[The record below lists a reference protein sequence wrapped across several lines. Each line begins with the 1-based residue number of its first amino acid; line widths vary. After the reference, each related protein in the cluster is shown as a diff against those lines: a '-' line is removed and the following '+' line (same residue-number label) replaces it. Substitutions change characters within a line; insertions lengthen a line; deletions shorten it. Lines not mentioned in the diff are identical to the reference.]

1 VLAGHGPI
9 GGAEFTVVFDATAI
23 MLAVIGCPTKHGLLP
38 PNGGIELQRRPG
50 QNPHTGQVPKNVS
63 GPTHSP
69 GCATMLKAFSVP
81 ITPQGKSTLATLPPW
96 HYSGDCIAIEYWAD
110 PGATE
115 ALLPPGLTPDKKS
128 GGRAFFWFLDWQ
140 FTGSNDE
147 LTDPSRYQYRE
158 AFALV
163 EAVFDGLPVNY
174 CPYIFVDNDAA
185 LARGWAQGFPK
196 KLASVYQTRSFSAPS
211 PAAAPLTKGSRF
223 GASVAAHGE
232 RLATA
237 RIQIEER
244 IDDPST
250 VFKRPTTMRRYFPQ
264 LAAGR
269 QDKPPVD
276 ELTMSLT
283 DNLAIVDVWAGS
295 AELRIP
301 EVQGEDMHLIA
312 PLRVGRGY
320 RLGMA
325 YSVTDLRI
333 LKNYAG

>member
-1 VLAGHGPI
+1 
-9 GGAEFTVVFDATAI
+9 
-23 MLAVIGCPTKHGLLP
+23 
-38 PNGGIELQRRPG
+38 
-50 QNPHTGQVPKNVS
+50 
-63 GPTHSP
+63 
-69 GCATMLKAFSVP
+69 MLKGFSVP
-81 ITPQGKSTLATLPPW
+81 LTPDGKSALAALPPW
-96 HYSGDCIAIEYWAD
+96 HYSSDCIAIEYWAD
-110 PGATE
+110 PAAAA
-115 ALLPPGLTPDKKS
+115 ALLPPGLALDEKS

-140 FTGSNDE
+140 FTASNDE
-147 LTDPSRYQYRE
+147 LTDPARYQYRE
-158 AFALV
+158 AFALI
-163 EAVFDGLPVNY
+163 EATFDGMPVNY
-174 CPYIFVDNDAA
+174 CPFIFVDNDAA

-196 KLASVYQTRSFSAPS
+196 KLGSIYQTRSFSAPS
-211 PAAAPLTKGSRF
+211 AAAAPLAKGSRF

-237 RIQIEER
+237 RIQLEER
-244 IDDPST
+244 IADAT
-250 VFKRPTTMRRYFPQ
+250 TIFNRPTVMRRYFPQ

-269 QDKPPVD
+269 QQKPPVD

-295 AELRIP
+295 TELRIP

-333 LKNYAG
+333 LKDYAA

>member
-1 VLAGHGPI
+1 
-9 GGAEFTVVFDATAI
+9 
-23 MLAVIGCPTKHGLLP
+23 
-38 PNGGIELQRRPG
+38 
-50 QNPHTGQVPKNVS
+50 
-63 GPTHSP
+63 
-69 GCATMLKAFSVP
+69 MLKGFSVP
-81 ITPQGKSTLATLPPW
+81 LTPQGESALVKLPPW
-96 HYSGDCIAIEYWAD
+96 HYSSDCIAVEYWAD
-110 PGATE
+110 PQAVA
-115 ALLPPGLTPDKKS
+115 ALLPPAVMPDKEAR
-128 GGRAFFWFLDWQ
+128 GRAFFWFLDWQ

-147 LTDPSRYQYRE
+147 LTDPPRSQYRE

-163 EAVFDGLPVNY
+163 EAIFDGLPVNY

-211 PAAAPLTKGSRF
+211 PAAAPLAQGSRF
-223 GASVAAHGE
+223 GASVAAHVE
-232 RLATA
+232 RLATT
-237 RIQIEER
+237 RIQLEER
-244 IDDPST
+244 IDNPST
-250 VFKRPTTMRRYFPQ
+250 VFKRPKTMRRYFPQ

-269 QDKPPVD
+269 QDEPAVD
-276 ELTMSLT
+276 ELTMALT
-283 DNLAIVDVWAGS
+283 DNLAIVDVRAGS

-312 PLRVGRGY
+312 PLRAGRGY